1 MNKNFKPNH
10 DQVLA
15 AKNLILAMA
24 HQQLVEPIITAYQ
37 REILAA
43 NQWRIKSEFV
53 ELGCKDEV
61 ITDPKR
67 AYLLSE
73 KDAGKYFALI
83 EDAKKSSGLKV
94 SNPDFCPL
102 LEAETF
108 VLDARRAM
116 VEVMEPVTGITWDQ
130 LMNNF
135 KLFPQYIDL
144 TLKVMAPFVGSA
156 DEILQELAA

>member
-1 MNKNFKPNH
+1 MKKTFRPSA
-10 DQVLA
+10 DQITA
-15 AKNLILAMA
+15 AKNLMLAMA
-24 HQQLVEPIITAYQ
+24 HQQLVEPVVTAYQ
-37 REILAA
+37 REILVA
-43 NQWRIKSEFV
+43 NQWRISPEFV

-67 AYLLSE
+67 AYLMSE
-73 KDAGKYFALI
+73 QDASKYFALI
-83 EDAKKSSGLKV
+83 EEAKKSSGLKV
-94 SNPDFCPL
+94 SNPDYCPL

-144 TLKVMAPFVGSA
+144 TLKAMAPFVGSA
-156 DEILQELAA
+156 DDILQELAA